1 MPDAKPMALDGQ
13 GRLLAAGAPGVAGP
27 VRLTLDEAGFTL
39 SRPSSPPL
47 SAAYRDLVA
56 IAVQPGAA
64 LLQLGDGP
72 DAVRVVLEQFGDRL
86 GTVIGELRQRR
97 ARQRLTD
104 RLVQLA
110 DDPLPAVE
118 YRRGDEHGVGL
129 LARQPWALE
138 LLPFDERQVMHHIR
152 RADIASVESDPATGS
167 VRISVGD
174 ATEPAGAA
182 PVLELLGLGAA
193 VARQAADVTAL
204 RDGAFVDAST
214 LVAGL
219 LPDAPFGTRQRLGQ
233 RLVDGRPAPWG
244 DLGGDAA
251 LLEPAVLSEPT
262 FAASYRI
269 LRARGGTAPVTWFAM
284 APTKPGGDERKAWF
298 LVALPGNLVALELVS
313 EGAHATYCF
322 RVAPRAGYDGRPPS
336 AGDSRLD
343 VAVRAIS
350 AALIDA
356 RFLREPMA
364 LPADQLATARYLRYR
379 LALAALPSLAEARR
393 RFVAR
398 IVHTDDATWTA
409 ALDDLV
415 AWHATA
421 RDEAAEWPGRADQEA
436 AVLAA
441 GGDDADATDADDG
454 ETAPADAGTR
464 PADPDRPAPT
474 S

>member
-13 GRLLAAGAPGVAGP
+13 GRLLAAGGLSTAGP
-27 VRLTLDEAGFTL
+27 VRLTLDEAGFTVSL
-39 SRPSSPPL
+39 SSSAPL
-47 SAAYRDLVA
+47 SAAYRDLAA

-72 DAVRVVLEQFGDRL
+72 GAVRVILEQFGDRL

-97 ARQRLTD
+97 ARQRLSD
-104 RLVQLA
+104 RLVQLP
-110 DDPLPAVE
+110 DDPLPAIE

-129 LARQPWALE
+129 LAIQPWALE
-138 LLPFDERQVMHHIR
+138 LLPFDERRPLHHVR
-152 RADIASVESDPATGS
+152 RADIGSVEGDLATGS

-182 PVLELLGLGAA
+182 PILELLGLGAA
-193 VARQAADVTAL
+193 VVRHAADVTAL
-204 RDGAFVDAST
+204 RDGASIDAST

-219 LPDAPFGTRQRLGQ
+219 LPDAPFATRTHLGQ

-244 DLGGDAA
+244 DLGEDAG
-251 LLEPAVLSEPT
+251 LLETAVLSEPT
-262 FAASYRI
+262 FAASYRT
-269 LRARGGTAPVTWFAM
+269 LRARGGPAPVTSFAM
-284 APTKPGGDERKAWF
+284 APTKPGGTERKAWF

-322 RVAPRAGYDGRPPS
+322 RVAPRATYDGRPPS
-336 AGDSRLD
+336 VGDPALD
-343 VAVRAIS
+343 AAVSAIS

-364 LPADQLATARYLRYR
+364 LPADQLAAARYLRYR

-398 IVHTDDATWTA
+398 LVHTDDATWTA

-415 AWHATA
+415 AWHTTA
-421 RDEAAEWPGRADQEA
+421 RDEAAEWPGRAAQEA

-441 GGDDADATDADDG
+441 GGEDDG
-454 ETAPADAGTR
+454 ADGDRAPADGGTH
-464 PADPDRPAPT
+464 PAEPDRPPPT
-474 S
+474 A